1 MGGGN
6 DKMATAMA
14 AHLQVGKAPWEGGLE
29 EASRPS
35 NVRDAALAELWC
47 RLRRDALS
55 PYSSPEVREEDDGG
69 LDEAWI

>member
-6 DKMATAMA
+6 DKMAMATA
-14 AHLQVGKAPWEGGLE
+14 AHLQVGKAPWAGLE
-29 EASRPS
+29 EASRPL
-35 NVRDAALAELWC
+35 NVRDAALVELWC